1 MFGEPLIVIDSRS
14 HSINFG
20 GTVYVQIFMDEVIN
34 DKVVPMFQTRPHLT
48 YIWQRQAP
56 CCNCH
61 HKPTSRLGIP
71 VILSPAKSPDLCPI
85 EHVCDEIKKRP
96 KARSVFQAKLHEL
109 WGALNKE
116 WDALLLAAMIIARL
130 KHSMRSRC
138 LAAEQGRGGHS
149 RYSVSI
155 LKIHLFK
162 CFFKFH
168 FKE

>member
-1 MFGEPLIVIDSRS
+1 MHCLCTDLHGWGHQWQSRS
-14 HSINFG
+14 NVSNK
-20 GTVYVQIFMDEVIN
+20 T
-34 DKVVPMFQTRPHLT
+34 PSHLH
-48 YIWQRQAP
+48 IWQRQAP
-56 CCNCH
+56 CCNTCSH
-61 HKPTSRLGIP
+61 HKPTSQLGIP
-71 VILSPAKSPDLCPI
+71 VLLWPAKSPDLSPI

-149 RYSVSI
+149 RYGVSI
-155 LKIHLFK
+155 LTIHFFSSA
-162 CFFKFH
+162 FFKIPF
-168 FKE
+168 